1 MAALTGI
8 AISQEKNLLFIG
20 QVAALSGLPVKTIR
34 YYADIGLLNSLA
46 RTEGGYRQFSSQVLT
61 RLAFIKRCQSLG
73 LSLQEIGDILKI
85 YDQGELPCGDIK
97 QKLSKKLL
105 EIDHQIEQLTTL
117 RGELSGLLLG
127 WENPAT
133 QEGTIC
139 PILQKN

>member
-1 MAALTGI
+1 MLT
-8 AISQEKNLLFIG
+8 QEKNLLFIG

-34 YYADIGLLNSLA
+34 YYADIGLLSSLE
-46 RTEGGYRQFSSQVLT
+46 RTEGGYRQFSSEVLT
-61 RLAFIKRCQSLG
+61 RLAFIKRSQSLG
-73 LSLQEIGDILKI
+73 LSLQEIKEILKV

-97 QKLSKKLL
+97 QKLIKKLL
-105 EIDHQIEQLTTL
+105 QIDHQIGQLTTL
-117 RGELSGLLLG
+117 RAELSGLLLG